1 MYKIHLPKLK
11 RSIETRGEITLLE
24 LLRAH
29 DIPLANSC
37 SGEAVCGWC
46 KVRIV
51 KGLSSLHAPTQDER
65 ELRQKQAFLP
75 DERLACQIWV
85 EQDMTIEVDYW

>member
-1 MYKIHLPKLK
+1 MYKISLPQLN
-11 RSIETRGEITLLE
+11 RTIETGGDITLLE

-51 KGLSSLHAPTQDER
+51 NGLDTLHDPTRDEQ

-75 DERLACQIWV
+75 EERLACQIWV
-85 EQDMTIEVDYW
+85 EQDMAIDVPYW

>member
-1 MYKIHLPKLK
+1 MPRLNKTIQV
-11 RSIETRGEITLLE
+11 SGAEILLE
-24 LLRAH
+24 ALRAH

-46 KVRIV
+46 KVRV
-51 KGLSSLHAPTQDER
+51 LKGLDALHTPTQDEQ

-85 EQDMTIEVDYW
+85 EQDMTIDVAYW